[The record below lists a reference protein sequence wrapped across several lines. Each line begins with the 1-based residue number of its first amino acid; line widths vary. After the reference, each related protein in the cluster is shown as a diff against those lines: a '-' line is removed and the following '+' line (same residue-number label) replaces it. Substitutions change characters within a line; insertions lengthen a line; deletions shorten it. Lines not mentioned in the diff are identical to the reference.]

1 MKKRESN
8 LSSRTST
15 VVGTVIWFDQ
25 EKAVWQLCRLV
36 YILTMDL
43 AQIVRQEEKF
53 ANQIDFDD

>member
-1 MKKRESN
+1 M
-8 LSSRTST
+8 SSRTST